1 MAEFSRTETRFSPN
15 GIELDAYLY
24 RPTGAG
30 PHPCVVMSHGL
41 GGLKDMSIDASAE
54 RFAAAG
60 YACLLYDHRN
70 FGHSGGEI
78 RQEIDPWEQV
88 KDMRGAITFAQTL
101 DGIAPERVAL
111 WGTSYS
117 GGEAIVVGAVDR
129 RVKAIIAQVPLISG
143 SRTLERVLPVTLFP
157 AILQHIYADK
167 LARWRGEEP
176 ARQPI
181 SQEGTEGNAWAKR
194 AGAGTLYRNEIT
206 VQTLDH
212 MLYFEPIDFIQRVAP
227 TPLLMMVATR
237 DTRTPL
243 DLQLEAFEK
252 ARQPKELVWL
262 EGGHYDPYEVN
273 HDKAS
278 DAAID
283 FLKRHL

>member
-1 MAEFSRTETRFSPN
+1 MEFSRAGVRFSPN
-15 GIELDAYLY
+15 GIELDGYVY
-24 RPTGAG
+24 RPAGAG
-30 PHPCVVMSHGL
+30 PHPCVVMSHGF

-70 FGHSGGEI
+70 FGPSGGEV

-88 KDMRGAITFAQTL
+88 KDMRGSITFAQTL

-129 RVKAIIAQVPLISG
+129 RVKAVIAQVPFISG
-143 SRTLERVLPVTLFP
+143 SRTVERMVPVPLLPAV
-157 AILQHIYADK
+157 LQHIYADK
-167 LARWRGEEP
+167 LARWRGGVP
-176 ARQPI
+176 ACQPI
-181 SQEGTEGNAWAKR
+181 SQEGTEGNEWAKR

-212 MLYFEPIDFIQRVAP
+212 TLYFEPIDFIQRVAP
-227 TPLLMMVATR
+227 TPLLMLVATR

-252 ARQPKELVWL
+252 AREPKELVWL

-273 HDKAS
+273 HAKAS
-278 DAAID
+278 EAAID
-283 FLKRHL
+283 FLRRRL

>member
-1 MAEFSRTETRFSPN
+1 MVEFSRAGVKFSPN
-15 GIELDAYLY
+15 GIELDGYLY
-24 RPTGAG
+24 RPSGSG

-41 GGLKDMSIDASAE
+41 GALKDMSIDASAE

-60 YACLLYDHRN
+60 FACLLYDHRN
-70 FGHSGGEI
+70 FGPSGGEV
-78 RQEIDPWEQV
+78 RQEIDPWDQV

-129 RVKAIIAQVPLISG
+129 RVKALIAQVPFISG
-143 SRTLERVLPVTLFP
+143 SRTLERMFPVALFP
-157 AILQHIYADK
+157 AVLQHVYADK
-167 LARWRGEEP
+167 LARGRGAAP
-176 ARQPI
+176 ACQPI
-181 SQEGTEGNAWAKR
+181 SPEGSEGNEWAKR

-206 VQTLDH
+206 VQTVDH
-212 MLYFEPIDFIQRVAP
+212 TLYFEPIDFIHRVAP
-227 TPLLMMVATR
+227 TPLLMIVATR
-237 DTRTPL
+237 DTRAPL
-243 DLQLEAFEK
+243 DLQLEAFGK
-252 ARQPKELVWL
+252 AREPKELVWL

-278 DAAID
+278 NAAID
-283 FLKRHL
+283 FLMRRV

>member
-1 MAEFSRTETRFSPN
+1 MVEFSRAGVRFSPN
-15 GIELDAYLY
+15 GIELDGYVY
-24 RPTGAG
+24 RPAGAG
-30 PHPCVVMSHGL
+30 PHPCVVMSHGF
-41 GGLKDMSIDASAE
+41 GGLKEMSIDASAE

-70 FGHSGGEI
+70 FGPSGGEV

-129 RVKAIIAQVPLISG
+129 RVKAVIAQVPFISG
-143 SRTLERVLPVTLFP
+143 SRTVERMVPVPLFP
-157 AILQHIYADK
+157 AVLQHIYADK
-167 LARWRGEEP
+167 LARWRGAAP
-176 ARQPI
+176 ACQPI
-181 SQEGTEGNAWAKR
+181 SQEGTEGNEWAKR

-212 MLYFEPIDFIQRVAP
+212 TLYFEPIDFIQRVAP
-227 TPLLMMVATR
+227 TPLLMLVATR

-243 DLQLEAFEK
+243 DLQLEAFAK
-252 ARQPKELVWL
+252 AREPKELVWL
-262 EGGHYDPYEVN
+262 EGGHYDPYQVN

-278 DAAID
+278 DAVID
-283 FLKRHL
+283 FLRRQL